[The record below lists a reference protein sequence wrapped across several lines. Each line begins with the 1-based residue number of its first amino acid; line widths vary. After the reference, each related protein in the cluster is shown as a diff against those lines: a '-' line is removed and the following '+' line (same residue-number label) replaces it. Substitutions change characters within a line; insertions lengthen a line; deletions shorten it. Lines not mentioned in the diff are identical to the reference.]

1 MNKIQ
6 LISIVTGVIIII
18 IIAVVFIT
26 KDEENNI
33 TKTQPITH
41 LSKHTQKVNAVKS
54 AQSSTNLVFADT
66 NSTDAVVEEIGKS
79 APVKRKNFSL
89 IPEEPCPIDNFDV
102 YVNEA
107 LQIFRKNLSDKE
119 KDEALQKIDAIG
131 MPMIMPVVMLALED
145 DNSEIR
151 GTAIEAIQSLDNPCV
166 IPAVEKAMDDSEP
179 IIRQDAINALLR
191 VDDEGVNDALI
202 KAISDSDE
210 DVREAAF
217 EVMLFLES
225 PNILP
230 AAEAAA
236 QINNPEIQEQ
246 AISVL
251 EDIPSVSAIDAI
263 INYGLLSDYDE
274 IRDTASAS
282 LQSLT
287 GEKINSYDKWI
298 EWWDKNKSSC
308 PENLNAGE
316 WAEWWKNREN

>member
-1 MNKIQ
+1 MNKIH
-6 LISIVTGVIIII
+6 LISIVTGVIIVI
-18 IIAVVFIT
+18 IIAAVFIT
-26 KDEENNI
+26 KVEENNI

-41 LSKHTQKVNAVKS
+41 LSKRTQKVDTVIS
-54 AQSSTNLVFADT
+54 TQSSTNLAFPGT
-66 NSTDAVVEEIGKS
+66 NSTDAVAEGIKKEAS
-79 APVKRKNFSL
+79 VKRKYLSL

-119 KDEALQKIDAIG
+119 KDEALQKVDSIG
-131 MPMIMPVVMLALED
+131 MPMIMPVIMLALED
-145 DNSEIR
+145 DSSEIR
-151 GTAIEAIQSLDNPCV
+151 STAIEAIKTLDNPCV
-166 IPAVEKAMDDSEP
+166 IPAVEKAMNDSDP
-179 IIRQDAINALLR
+179 IIRMDAVETLLR
-191 VDDEGVNDALI
+191 VDDEGISDALI

-217 EVMLFLES
+217 EVMLFQES

-236 QINNPEIQEQ
+236 QIKNPDIQEQ

-274 IRDTASAS
+274 IRDTATKS

-287 GEKINSYDKWI
+287 GENLNSYDKWI

-308 PENLNAGE
+308 PENLSADE
-316 WAEWWKNREN
+316 WATWWKNR